1 MIILKT
7 LNICYNG
14 NRCIRMKKLVLGFLV
29 ILTLFLSGFLIYN
42 INNLNELKDDNS
54 LLLKEIQEYENSINE
69 TNLTKNNYEQE
80 LENVKNNSKDKI
92 NVYEM
97 WNKWIR
103 EIEQR
108 MS

>member
-1 MIILKT
+1 
-7 LNICYNG
+7 
-14 NRCIRMKKLVLGFLV
+14 MKKLVLGFLV

-97 WNKWIR
+97 WNKWIK